1 VVLPAE
7 LSNKDG
13 DLFVGLCEY
22 CDQKAGFFQS
32 VHPACVAKAN
42 STAETV
48 KTFVTKTIV
57 DGGSLADI
65 QLGLPPIIGNVK
77 EQYVHEAIQN
87 GLNEGVGQ
95 VARKAPVSGD
105 DFTRIEAIM
114 TAYGV
119 KTEIS
124 KRWFGFIALCQS
136 NMLHQVLNSILP
148 AWQDPPLFNLRHG
161 EVLCYQTGRTVVYA
175 EEKTVSTGRGYG
187 GVSLPV
193 GHGIYAHLG
202 ESKPQKVS
210 GLIPLDAGQVAI
222 TSENFYFAGQKSTL
236 QIPLRHVIRYQPY
249 VDGVGIC
256 VSHGAPKVFTFNQ
269 SCQFPD
275 GRYLTVDVQWDSG
288 WFLYPFLTALTNRL
302 NV

>member
-1 VVLPAE
+1 M
-7 LSNKDG
+7 
-13 DLFVGLCEY
+13 GLCEY

-57 DGGSLADI
+57 DGGSLADL
-65 QLGLPPIIGNVK
+65 QLGLPPIMGNVK

-87 GLNEGVGQ
+87 GLNESASQ
-95 VARKAPVSGD
+95 VARKAPVSD
-105 DFTRIEAIM
+105 DDYTRIEAIM

-119 KTEIS
+119 KTDIS
-124 KRWFGFIALCQS
+124 KRWFGFLGLCQS
-136 NMLHQVLNSILP
+136 NMLHQVLNNILP
-148 AWQDPPLFNLRHG
+148 AWGDPPLFNLHHG
-161 EVLCYQTGRTVVYA
+161 EVLCYQTGVTVVYA

-187 GVSLPV
+187 GVSVPI
-193 GHGIYAHLG
+193 GGGIYAHLG

-210 GLIPLDAGQVAI
+210 GLMPLDGGQVAI
-222 TSENFYFAGQKSTL
+222 TSENFYFAGQNMTL

-249 VDGVGIC
+249 VDGIGIC
-256 VSHGAPKVFTFNQ
+256 ESHGAPKVFTFNQ
-269 SCQFPD
+269 NCEFPD
-275 GRYLTVDVQWDSG
+275 GRSMTVKAQYDIG